1 MLIENSCNAATNQQ
15 LDWNLMR
22 AQHTRAGGFTL
33 IELMM
38 TIAIAGILAVLAL
51 PAFTRSL
58 KNNCMTTTT
67 NNLVTS
73 LQLAKSEAVKRRST
87 VRVEAI
93 DASDANN
100 EWGKAGWKVTWLDIT
115 STATPKPIEEIR
127 VVELGCGSDYISIDG
142 MGGAQATG
150 GVASVSYDSSGYTES
165 SVFNVCDSDKEVNGR
180 QISLNSLGRPSTES
194 NFTCP

>member
-1 MLIENSCNAATNQQ
+1 MK
-15 LDWNLMR
+15 

-33 IELMM
+33 LELMM

-51 PAFTRSL
+51 PGFTKSL

-67 NNLVTS
+67 NSLVTS

-93 DASDANN
+93 DASEANN
-100 EWGKAGWKVTWLDIT
+100 EWGKAGWRVRGPDIT
-115 STATPKPIEEIR
+115 TSASITKTIR
-127 VVELGCGSDYISIDG
+127 EVALGCGGDYIRIDG
-142 MGGAQATG
+142 TGGAQATG
-150 GVASVSYDSSGYTES
+150 GVASVSYDLSGYTES
-165 SVFNVCDSDKEVNGR
+165 SVFNVCDNDREVNGR
-180 QISLNSLGRPSTES
+180 QVSLNSLGRPSTES

>member
-1 MLIENSCNAATNQQ
+1 MK
-15 LDWNLMR
+15 
-22 AQHTRAGGFTL
+22 AQRIRAGGFTL

-51 PAFTRSL
+51 PGFTKSL

-73 LQLAKSEAVKRRST
+73 LQLAKSEAVKRRAT

-93 DASDANN
+93 DASDPDNDNN
-100 EWGKAGWKVTWLDIT
+100 VWSKAGWRVRGPDIT
-115 STATPKPIEEIR
+115 TSAVITKTLRE
-127 VVELGCGSDYISIDG
+127 VEPGCGSDYIRIYG
-142 MGGAQATG
+142 TGGAQATG
-150 GVASVSYDSSGYTES
+150 SGASASASVSYDSSGYTES
-165 SVFNVCDSDKEVNGR
+165 SVFNVCDSDKEVSDR
-180 QISLNSLGRPSTES
+180 QVSLNSLGRPSTES

>member
-1 MLIENSCNAATNQQ
+1 MK
-15 LDWNLMR
+15 

-51 PAFTRSL
+51 PEFTKSL

-73 LQLAKSEAVKRRST
+73 LQLAKSEAVKRRAT
-87 VRVEAI
+87 VRIEAI
-93 DASDANN
+93 DASEANN
-100 EWGKAGWKVTWLDIT
+100 EWGKAGWWVRGPDIT
-115 STATPKPIEEIR
+115 TSAAITKTLRE
-127 VVELGCGSDYISIDG
+127 VELGCGSDYIRIDG
-142 MGGAQATG
+142 TGGAQESS
-150 GVASVSYDSSGYTES
+150 GVAAISYDSSGYTKS
-165 SVFNVCDSDKEVNGR
+165 SVFNVCDNDKEVNGR
-180 QISLNSLGRPSTES
+180 QVSLNSLGRPSTES